1 MPTQRR
7 LEYRGVTNHALNQGD
22 CCEHIFRAAGFTT
35 QQRNRTSL
43 VSKASDPVAKVLLP
57 GPEESVLLRLLAVV
71 VMVCVV
77 VVGAPAEE
85 TKKAE
90 SRPVQ
95 LQGTYVWK
103 NPLRATLT
111 PIQDQGGAWD
121 LDLVATYHR
130 SQSTYR
136 GALSA
141 DMAGGAV
148 TGKVKHVK
156 GPNGR
161 TRSWT
166 FRGKVKDGVL
176 TCATDEVG
184 GEKDVAS
191 IELKPVEDKE
201 AGKSAAPQPLEMEGH
216 YVFGK
221 NNKVEATLTPVDG
234 QANTWE
240 AVFTA
245 TYQNIRWTY
254 TGTVL
259 ADLNGG
265 KVSGKLLKDGSG
277 PLWAVEGDIRDGVLK
292 CACDDTTG
300 KETSA
305 TIEMKVV
312 NQIE

>member
-1 MPTQRR
+1 M
-7 LEYRGVTNHALNQGD
+7 
-22 CCEHIFRAAGFTT
+22 
-35 QQRNRTSL
+35 
-43 VSKASDPVAKVLLP
+43 K
-57 GPEESVLLRLLAVV
+57 ESVKMRALAMVV
-71 VMVCVV
+71 LVG
-77 VVGAPAEE
+77 VVGVGALAENQQ
-85 TKKAE
+85 KAA
-90 SRPVQ
+90 SRPIQ

-111 PIQDQGGAWD
+111 PIQDHAGVWD

-130 SQSTYR
+130 NNSTYR
-136 GALSA
+136 GTLSA
-141 DMAGGAV
+141 DMAGGPV
-148 TGKVKHVK
+148 TGKVDYVK

-176 TCATDEVG
+176 TCATDEVS

-191 IELKPVEDKE
+191 IELKPVNDQG
-201 AGKSAAPQPLEMEGH
+201 AGKSAATQPLPMEGH

-221 NNKVEATLTPVDG
+221 NNKLESTLTPVDG

-265 KVSGKLLKDGSG
+265 KVSGKLLKNGSG

-305 TIEMKVV
+305 TIEMKIVK
-312 NQIE
+312 QIE